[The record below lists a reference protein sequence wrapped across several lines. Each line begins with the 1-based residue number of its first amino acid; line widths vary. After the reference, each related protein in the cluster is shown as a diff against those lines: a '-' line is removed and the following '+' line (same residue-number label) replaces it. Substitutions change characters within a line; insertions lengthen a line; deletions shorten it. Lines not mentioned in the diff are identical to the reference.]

1 MSRNGEQYVFLGMP
15 AVIESD
21 AMRSLLSLV
30 KRVAALEASVLITGE
45 SGVGKELIARAL
57 HEFSPRASRP
67 WVDVSCAALPEHL
80 VESELFGHEKGAYS
94 SAESAKPGLFEL
106 ADQGTLFLD
115 EIGELEPR
123 MQVKLLRVLDGA
135 PYYRLGGTKKITV
148 NVRVVAAT
156 NQDLGE
162 MVRKERFRPD
172 LYHRL
177 SEIHLEVPPLRR
189 RRSDILPLAEYF
201 LTQLKQGKRLSHEVQ
216 QALLRYHWPGNA
228 RELRNVLLRAA
239 VAAPGEEIVAYHLP
253 KQFAGVPVAETPASE
268 LKALA
273 AAVDGAGPAG
283 EGEWSLEAM
292 ERRAILQVLNK
303 TGGHQQKAA
312 ELLGISRRTLSRK
325 LKLYAMTS
333 GSAA

>member
-1 MSRNGEQYVFLGMP
+1 MQQ
-15 AVIESD
+15 
-21 AMRSLLSLV
+21 
-30 KRVAALEASVLITGE
+30 
-45 SGVGKELIARAL
+45 
-57 HEFSPRASRP
+57 H
-67 WVDVSCAALPEHL
+67 HL

-201 LTQLKQGKRLSHEVQ
+201 LTQLKQGKRLSHEVRE
-216 QALLRYHWPGNA
+216 ALLRYHWPGNA

-273 AAVDGAGPAG
+273 G
-283 EGEWSLEAM
+283 
-292 ERRAILQVLNK
+292 
-303 TGGHQQKAA
+303 
-312 ELLGISRRTLSRK
+312 LLGIE
-325 LKLYAMTS
+325 YEEV
-333 GSAA
+333 